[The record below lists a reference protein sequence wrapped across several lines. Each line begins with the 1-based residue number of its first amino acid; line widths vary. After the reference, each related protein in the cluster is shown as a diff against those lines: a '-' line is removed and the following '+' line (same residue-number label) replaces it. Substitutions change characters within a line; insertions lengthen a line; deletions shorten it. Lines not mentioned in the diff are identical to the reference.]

1 MEFHFF
7 FCISFYD
14 KYGNVKMKLNDLTNR
29 KAKNLGKVVKMHYL
43 GMFFGKNAHKT
54 KKNVKL
60 FCGFIY
66 FM

>member
-1 MEFHFF
+1 
-7 FCISFYD
+7 
-14 KYGNVKMKLNDLTNR
+14 MKLNDLTNR
-29 KAKNLGKVVKMHYL
+29 KAKNLGKVVKMQYL
-43 GMFFGKNAHKT
+43 VAFWGKIAHKT